1 MTKSS
6 HFLEYMKLHLIS
18 LNQDYDQFY
27 DDYRVNSHYNK
38 SKIDNIKGQMKAT
51 KHLMSVASDMM
62 SIDERV
68 I

>member
-1 MTKSS
+1 MTRSS
-6 HFLEYMKLHLIS
+6 RFMEYMKLHLIS

-38 SKIDNIKGQMKAT
+38 SKIDNIKGQIEAT
-51 KHLMSVASDMM
+51 RHLMSVASDMM

-68 I
+68 L